1 MKKTGRAAPKIERN
15 ALLITKDASFEFT
28 EAYKALRTNLQ
39 FASINTKLKKII
51 VTSSIP
57 GEGKTTVSVNL
68 AIAMAENGQ
77 RVLLIDADLRK
88 PHIHHYLKIDQRK
101 VGSLTTAL
109 AGITPIEKCIA
120 YFSDLGIYV
129 LTAGPIPPN
138 PAELLC
144 SERMEEFIEGLSEN
158 YDYIIIDTPP
168 VSVVTD
174 AAALSRVADGVVMVV
189 RQGYTPY
196 NLALAA
202 KDNLEKVHAN
212 IVGCVFNSYDSQKDS
227 KPYSSYYYKYKSY
240 GYGDGAHSK

>member
-1 MKKTGRAAPKIERN
+1 MSAKKKTLPKIERK
-15 ALLITKDASFEFT
+15 ALLITKEASFEFT

-39 FASINTKLKKII
+39 FASINTKIKKLI
-51 VTSSIP
+51 VTSTIP

-68 AIAMAENGQ
+68 AIALAENGQ
-77 RVLLIDADLRK
+77 RVLLVDADLRK

-138 PAELLC
+138 PTELL
-144 SERMEEFIEGLSEN
+144 SSHRMEEFIETLSEN
-158 YDYIIIDTPP
+158 YDYIILDTPP

-174 AAALSRVADGVVMVV
+174 AAALCRVADGVIMVV

-196 NLALAA
+196 NLALTA
-202 KDNLEKVHAN
+202 KENLDKVNAN
-212 IVGCVFNSYDSQKDS
+212 IIGCVFNSYDAQKDS
-227 KPYSSYYYKYKSY
+227 KPYSNYYYKYKNY
-240 GYGDGAHSK
+240 GYGDGAN